1 MKLELDV
8 QKVSVSNTEL
18 LKLLEYVL
26 RLDYDRDHVRNGIVG
41 HYYFTDSGEMQ
52 WEETPIPERVYKAYT
67 ILRNYLTEGD

>member
-8 QKVSVSNTEL
+8 QKVSISNTEL

-41 HYYFTDSGEMQ
+41 HYYFTDSGEML

>member
-8 QKVSVSNTEL
+8 QKVSISNTEL

-26 RLDYDRDHVRNGIVG
+26 RLDYDRDHIRNGIVG
-41 HYYFTDSGEMQ
+41 HYYFTDSGEMR